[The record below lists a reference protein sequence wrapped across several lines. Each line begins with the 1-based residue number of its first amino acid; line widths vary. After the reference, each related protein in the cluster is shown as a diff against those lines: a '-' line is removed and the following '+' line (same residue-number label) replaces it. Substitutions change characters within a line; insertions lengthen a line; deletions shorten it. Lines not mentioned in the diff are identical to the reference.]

1 MSEER
6 QCRNSVP
13 TMCRHYA
20 DLGTSDASPVENLLH
35 PIREVSILKMK
46 QQQHDINLRRTRKKS
61 ESQMGLREVTC
72 YSHQCGI
79 SALIPQTLFC
89 AESAGCC
96 AKWWGYEAA

>member
-1 MSEER
+1 MMSEER

-35 PIREVSILKMK
+35 PIREV
-46 QQQHDINLRRTRKKS
+46 
-61 ESQMGLREVTC
+61 TC

-89 AESAGCC
+89 VESAGCF
-96 AKWWGYEAA
+96 AKWWGYEAT